1 MANQKELDL
10 LSTGKTLWNTWR
22 REYAEIHAL
31 ELDLH
36 EADLHSADLQGFDL
50 LNADLTERV
59 FLVRE
64 RISPDGGPGPDDRIV
79 RSFDV
84 RHDAY
89 MYADSMNEKQ
99 KRLDGQTAIGRGTL
113 G

>member
-1 MANQKELDL
+1 MMEDRYYVQ
-10 LSTGKTLWNTWR
+10 
-22 REYAEIHAL
+22 H
-31 ELDLH
+31 
-36 EADLHSADLQGFDL
+36 
-50 LNADLTERV
+50 LTERV

-64 RISPDGGPGPDDRIV
+64 RMSLDGGPGPDDRIV

-99 KRLDGQTAIGRGTL
+99 KQLDGQTATGRGTL